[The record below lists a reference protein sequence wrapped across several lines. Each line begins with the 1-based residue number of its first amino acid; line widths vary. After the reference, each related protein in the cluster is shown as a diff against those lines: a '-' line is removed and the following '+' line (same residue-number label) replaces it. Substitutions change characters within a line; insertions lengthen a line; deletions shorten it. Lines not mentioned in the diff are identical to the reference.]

1 MTHTLKISLAFAIAM
16 YSGNLDGHAE
26 APIKN
31 SAAKPA
37 RQSPWEFTPDSA
49 LPNVLILGDS
59 ISIGY
64 TLQVREL
71 LHGQANVFRPMV
83 RQDPTLEGKPLR
95 VENCQGTTHGLK
107 RLDQWLQG
115 RKWAV
120 IHFNFGLHDLKHVV
134 EPGSSKNSKDPN
146 APYQATVE
154 QYSQNLEKIVHKLQ
168 ATKARLVFATTTPVV
183 PEVQGVLREP
193 EAPPRYNAAA
203 LQIMQANHIQVND
216 LYAYCLPHLDIWQ
229 LPKNVHFNREGS
241 QALAK
246 QVAKVV
252 EEELREVE

>member
-1 MTHTLKISLAFAIAM
+1 MTHKLRLSLVLTIAIVSLAR
-16 YSGNLDGHAE
+16 NGHAAE
-26 APIKN
+26 PLEN
-31 SAAKPA
+31 SRARPA
-37 RQSPWEFTPDSA
+37 QSSPWEFSPDPA

-71 LHGQANVFRPMV
+71 LKGQANVFRPMMT
-83 RQDPTLEGKPLR
+83 RNPTLKGKPLR

-107 RLDQWLQG
+107 RIDEWLQG

-154 QYSQNLEKIVHKLQ
+154 QYAKNLEHIVQRLQ
-168 ATKARLVFATTTPVV
+168 ATEARLIFATTTPVV
-183 PEVQGVLREP
+183 PDVQGVPREP

-203 LQIMQANHIQVND
+203 LKIMQVND
-216 LYAYCLPHLDIWQ
+216 IRVNNLYAYCLPHLDTWQ
-229 LPKNVHFNREGS
+229 QPRNVHFNREGS

-246 QVAKVV
+246 QVAKVI
-252 EEELREVE
+252 EEELREAE